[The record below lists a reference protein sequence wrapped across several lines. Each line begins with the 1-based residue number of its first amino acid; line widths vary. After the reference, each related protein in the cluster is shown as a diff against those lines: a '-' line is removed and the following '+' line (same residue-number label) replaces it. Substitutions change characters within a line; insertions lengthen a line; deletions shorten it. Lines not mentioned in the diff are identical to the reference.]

1 MASWNPVLQLVTEI
15 KRKYVASFG
24 LDTYDFKTWIAKLG
38 KQEYHDIFDC
48 LHINQKDEFMLIRY
62 DLTDVQQ
69 QMWEDPNSIYRE
81 CRSVVINVKREEL
94 VLTPFRKFF
103 NLNEV
108 EENQLER
115 IAEKFRSAQT
125 VEVANKL
132 DGSMQNARWY
142 NGQLFVAGSMALDA
156 RDSWRLAE
164 GYAMLTES
172 YVRMIQSRPDLTFIF
187 EYISKKD
194 AHVVV
199 YEEKNEGMHL
209 IGARSVET
217 GEHLPYYKLIELADH
232 CEIKVVDLEQKTL
245 EQLLVEMKQVRS
257 NEKEGWVINVDG
269 HYVKVKCDDYVN
281 MHRLLDRVS
290 SVNVIIEAIANETFD
305 DLVSKIPDSYKERVN
320 NVANLIFTYLKKTK
334 QQINEWYVRAPKRT
348 QKEFMIWVEQNV
360 PQHIKPYVRSE
371 YLGMEYNLLK
381 KGKVGYKKMSELGYG
396 EFISGIKEG
405 EYDGK

>member
-62 DLTDVQQ
+62 DLTEVQQ

-81 CRSVVINVKREEL
+81 CRSVVIDVKREEL

-125 VEVANKL
+125 GEVANKL

-217 GEHLPYYKLIELADH
+217 GEHLPYHKLIELADH

-245 EQLLVEMKQVRS
+245 EQLLVDMKQMKS

-281 MHRLLDRVS
+281 IHRLLDRVS
-290 SVNVIIEAIANETFD
+290 SVNVIIEAIADETFD
-305 DLVSKIPDSYKERVN
+305 DLVSKVPDSYKERVN
-320 NVANLIFTYLKKTK
+320 NVANLIFTYLKKMK
-334 QQINEWYVRAPKRT
+334 EQINEWYAKAPKKT

-371 YLGMEYNLLK
+371 YLDVKYNLLK
-381 KGKVGYKKMSELGYG
+381 KGKLGYKKMSELGYR
-396 EFISGIKEG
+396 EFVSETKEG
-405 EYDGK
+405 E

>member
-48 LHINQKDEFMLIRY
+48 LHINQKNEFMLIRY
-62 DLTDVQQ
+62 DLTEVQQ

-81 CRSVVINVKREEL
+81 CRSVVIDVKREEL

-142 NGQLFVAGSMALDA
+142 DGQLFVAGSMALDA
-156 RDSWRLAE
+156 RDSWRLVE
-164 GYAMLTES
+164 GYSMLTES
-172 YVRMIQSRPDLTFIF
+172 YIRLIQSRPDLTFIF

-217 GEHLPYYKLIELADH
+217 GEHLPYYKLIDLASAY
-232 CEIKVVDLEQKTL
+232 EIKVVDLERKTL
-245 EQLLVEMKQVRS
+245 EQLLVDMKQMKS
-257 NEKEGWVINVDG
+257 NEKKAG
-269 HYVKVKCDDYVN
+269 
-281 MHRLLDRVS
+281 LQ
-290 SVNVIIEAIANETFD
+290 T
-305 DLVSKIPDSYKERVN
+305 
-320 NVANLIFTYLKKTK
+320 
-334 QQINEWYVRAPKRT
+334 
-348 QKEFMIWVEQNV
+348 
-360 PQHIKPYVRSE
+360 
-371 YLGMEYNLLK
+371 
-381 KGKVGYKKMSELGYG
+381 
-396 EFISGIKEG
+396 
-405 EYDGK
+405 

>member
-62 DLTDVQQ
+62 DLTEVQQ

-81 CRSVVINVKREEL
+81 CRSVVIDVKREEL

-142 NGQLFVAGSMALDA
+142 DGQLFVAGSMALDA

-217 GEHLPYYKLIELADH
+217 GEHLPYYKLIDLASAY
-232 CEIKVVDLEQKTL
+232 EIKVVDLERKKL
-245 EQLLVEMKQVRS
+245 EQLLVDMKQMKS
-257 NEKEGWVINVDG
+257 NEKEGWVINVDA

-281 MHRLLDRVS
+281 IHRLLDRVS

-305 DLVSKIPDSYKERVN
+305 DLVSKVPDSYKERVN
-320 NVANLIFTYLKKTK
+320 NVANLIFTYLKKMK
-334 QQINEWYVRAPKRT
+334 EQINEWYAKAPKKT

-371 YLGMEYNLLK
+371 YLGVEYNLLK
-381 KGKVGYKKMSELGYG
+381 KGKLGYKKMSELGYR
-396 EFISGIKEG
+396 EFVSETKEG
-405 EYDGK
+405 E

>member
-62 DLTDVQQ
+62 DLTEVQQ

-81 CRSVVINVKREEL
+81 CRSVVIDVKREEL

-172 YVRMIQSRPDLTFIF
+172 YVRMIQSRPHLTFIF

-217 GEHLPYYKLIELADH
+217 GEHLPYHKLIELADH

-290 SVNVIIEAIANETFD
+290 SVNVIIEAIANEAFD

-334 QQINEWYVRAPKRT
+334 QQINEWYAKAPKKT

-371 YLGMEYNLLK
+371 YLDVKYNLLK
-381 KGKVGYKKMSELGYG
+381 KGKLGYKKMSELGYR
-396 EFISGIKEG
+396 EFVSETKEG
-405 EYDGK
+405 E

>member
-62 DLTDVQQ
+62 DLTEVQQ

-81 CRSVVINVKREEL
+81 CRSVVIDVKREEL

-209 IGARSVET
+209 IGARSAET
-217 GEHLPYYKLIELADH
+217 GEHLPYYKLIDLASAY
-232 CEIKVVDLEQKTL
+232 EIKVVDLERKTL
-245 EQLLVEMKQVRS
+245 EQLLVDMKQMKS

-290 SVNVIIEAIANETFD
+290 SVNVIIEAIANEAFD

-334 QQINEWYVRAPKRT
+334 QQINEWYAKAPKKT

-371 YLGMEYNLLK
+371 YLDVKYNLLK
-381 KGKVGYKKMSELGYG
+381 KGKLGYKKMSELGYR
-396 EFISGIKEG
+396 EFVSETKEG
-405 EYDGK
+405 E

>member
-62 DLTDVQQ
+62 DLTEVQQ

-81 CRSVVINVKREEL
+81 CRSVVIDVKREEL

-142 NGQLFVAGSMALDA
+142 DGQLFVAGSMALDA

-217 GEHLPYYKLIELADH
+217 GEHLPYYKLIDLASAY
-232 CEIKVVDLEQKTL
+232 EIKVVDLERKTL
-245 EQLLVEMKQVRS
+245 EQLLVDMKQMKS

-281 MHRLLDRVS
+281 IHRLLDRVS
-290 SVNVIIEAIANETFD
+290 SVNVIIEAIANEAFD

-320 NVANLIFTYLKKTK
+320 NVSNLIFTYLKKTK
-334 QQINEWYVRAPKRT
+334 QQINEWYAKAPKKT

-371 YLGMEYNLLK
+371 YLDVKYNLLK
-381 KGKVGYKKMSELGYG
+381 KGKLGYKKMSELGHR
-396 EFISGIKEG
+396 EFVSETKEG
-405 EYDGK
+405 E

>member
-62 DLTDVQQ
+62 DLTEVQQ

-81 CRSVVINVKREEL
+81 CRSVVIDVKREEL

-142 NGQLFVAGSMALDA
+142 DGQLFVAGSMALDA

-217 GEHLPYYKLIELADH
+217 GEHLPYHKLIELADH

-290 SVNVIIEAIANETFD
+290 SVNVIIEAIANEAFD

-334 QQINEWYVRAPKRT
+334 QQINEWYAKAPKKT

-371 YLGMEYNLLK
+371 YLGVEYNLLK
-381 KGKVGYKKMSELGYG
+381 KGKLGYKKMSELGYR
-396 EFISGIKEG
+396 EFVSETKEG
-405 EYDGK
+405 E